1 MSTWRRDVSDLTAK
15 RVSVKKKIEY
25 KDCIERCSNSIK
37 RVTGEMSVYMREI
50 SNAPKEKR
58 EKEILAGGNAG

>member
-1 MSTWRRDVSDLTAK
+1 MSTWRRDMFQIWSQKEWA
-15 RVSVKKKIEY
+15 SKKIEY